1 MEDEPENAELFMK
14 SDSNIPTYNAFVDQ
28 ESLKKDIC
36 GMVNNETNEEDC
48 VSEDFWSII
57 FKGV

>member
-1 MEDEPENAELFMK
+1 MK

-48 VSEDFWSII
+48 VSEDF
-57 FKGV
+57 